1 MKSRKTGEKEPMI
14 GRNADIDLADTD
26 STLNRDTIRE
36 KLRSG
41 EWVIEFES
49 EDPDETMH

>member
-1 MKSRKTGEKEPMI
+1 MKSRKPGEDVPNI
-14 GRNADIDLADTD
+14 GRDADIDQVGADLPLD
-26 STLNRDTIRE
+26 RDAVRE

-41 EWVIEFES
+41 EWIIEFES

>member
-1 MKSRKTGEKEPMI
+1 MKSRKTGEDVPGI
-14 GRNADIDLADTD
+14 DRDADADLAGADPPLD
-26 STLNRDTIRE
+26 RDTIRE

-49 EDPDETMH
+49 EDPDETVH

>member
-1 MKSRKTGEKEPMI
+1 MKSRKRGEDAPI
-14 GRNADIDLADTD
+14 IDPDTD
-26 STLNRDTIRE
+26 TDPRLDRDTIRE

-49 EDPDETMH
+49 EEPDETIH